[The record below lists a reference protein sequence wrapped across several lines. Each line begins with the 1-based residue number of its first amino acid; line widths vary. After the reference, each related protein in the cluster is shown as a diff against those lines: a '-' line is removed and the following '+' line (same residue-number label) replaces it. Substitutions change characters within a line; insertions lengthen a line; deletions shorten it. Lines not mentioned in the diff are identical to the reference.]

1 MVTVTM
7 LTKDSQKKLK
17 QIQKK
22 ISILEKERL
31 KIEFRPCRGDSDLK
45 QKDED
50 FLVFRQKMLAL
61 EKERDQFV
69 FNASGV
75 KHFQWEDST
84 PKE

>member
-1 MVTVTM
+1 M
-7 LTKDSQKKLK
+7 LNKDSKKKLK
-17 QIQKK
+17 QMKRK
-22 ISILEKERL
+22 ISKLGKEWK

-50 FLVFRQKMLAL
+50 FLVFKQKMLAL

-84 PKE
+84 PKD